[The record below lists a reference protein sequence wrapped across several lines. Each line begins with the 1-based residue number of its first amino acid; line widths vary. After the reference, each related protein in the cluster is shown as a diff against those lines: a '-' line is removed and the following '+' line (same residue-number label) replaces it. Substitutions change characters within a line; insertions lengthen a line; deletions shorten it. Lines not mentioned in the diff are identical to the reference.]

1 MAHRAQA
8 VKATHPPL
16 VVLRMANAALKVL
29 RRSPLS
35 GRAGRSLTLLHFA
48 GRKTGRGYTVP
59 VSVHRHEGELLA
71 LTSARWR
78 HNFHGGVDVDLT
90 IEHTTTSMRGELV
103 EDPAIVSRI
112 YTERIASLGLKD
124 AQRQIGLK
132 ITVPRL
138 PTDDQLAEATDRDHL
153 AVIRLTPRD

>member
-8 VKATHPPL
+8 VKATHPPV
-16 VVLRMANAALKVL
+16 VVLRIANAALKVL

-35 GRAGRSLTLLHFA
+35 GRAGRGFMLLHFT

-90 IEHTTTSMRGELV
+90 IEQTTTSMRGELV

-132 ITVPRL
+132 ITVPRR
-138 PTDDQLAEATDRDHL
+138 PTDDQLAEATGRDHL
-153 AVIRLTPRD
+153 AVIRLTPRG